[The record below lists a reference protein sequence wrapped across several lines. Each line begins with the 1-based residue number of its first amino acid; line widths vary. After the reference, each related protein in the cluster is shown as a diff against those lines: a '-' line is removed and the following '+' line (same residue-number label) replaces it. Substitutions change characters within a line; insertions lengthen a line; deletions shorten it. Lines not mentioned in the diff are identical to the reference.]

1 MYNERLEILGEGPF
15 QRLQMLLAEVA
26 EALAAAG
33 ETPYFMMNPCRVN
46 AEYYNTAVRGFV
58 AARGF

>member
-1 MYNERLEILGEGPF
+1 M
-15 QRLQMLLAEVA
+15 LAEVA

-46 AEYYNTAVRGFV
+46 GEYYNTAVRGFV